1 MLLKRQRV
9 TQQASLQVAPPPPQP
24 VFLVEDDLEEERR
37 AKVQRTDDDFSPL
50 LSGLEDG
57 TPEPGYVPPMLSY
70 TSLVKRAL
78 CPAGSPRDKSLTKDS
93 PQDKTSPEPVQA
105 TSASTKSEGE
115 VKQSVAQQSSPAKSA
130 PAQSTPVQS
139 VQPAQPAQP
148 AVQPMRFGKG
158 TGRMSELL
166 CLVNPATSDASRADG
181 PTWRAKTRASL
192 LSLDLHDFKSF
203 KRRQFQLEGRSL
215 SCVVGC
221 NSSGKSA
228 VLDALRFALG
238 RQCDRN
244 LRDYIR
250 RGKPMTSNARVSVQF
265 RYEQEAEEGSLQG
278 TVLLVREVRVH
289 PDRSN
294 KDSYILSHWVQEE
307 GQELKEVSQEGYD
320 EWLKALQWMGGD
332 LLLPQF
338 GLIDGR
344 SASGLLAMLPE
355 EIEKV
360 GSEGTASGSLLKR
373 RCTTK
378 GAARAFS
385 SASSRS
391 RTEAAEAWLTRR
403 IDEVYRELTREP
415 LDDTMEEWGE
425 GGEAKLRRLPD
436 GSFDLLTSAKRGGA
450 SSGYGTSLNSLSD
463 GARDVCALSMLFVL
477 PGFISGMQDASLP
490 FIVLDEPDSR
500 LDKRHASA
508 LRRYLQKPDGPKQC
522 LWLSLN
528 NHQAFQGD
536 IMLDETEDLGDS
548 VLEDL
553 EIHQAQAKA
562 RNRPGAGG
570 RTALNARFLC
580 HMSARLREE
589 TEAELDE
596 DQPETL

>member
-9 TQQASLQVAPPPPQP
+9 TQQASLPVAPPPPQP

-105 TSASTKSEGE
+105 TGASTKSGHE
-115 VKQSVAQQSSPAKSA
+115 KQSVHAQQSSPAKSA
-130 PAQSTPVQS
+130 SAQSTPVQS
-139 VQPAQPAQP
+139 AQPVQPAHP

-166 CLVNPATSDASRADG
+166 CLVDPAATSDASRAADG

-203 KRRQFQLEGRSL
+203 KRRHFQLEGRSL

-228 VLDALRFALG
+228 VLDALRFSLG

-244 LRDYIR
+244 PRDYIR
-250 RGKPMTSNARVSVQF
+250 RGKPMTSNARVTVQF

-307 GQELKEVSQEGYD
+307 GQELKEVSQEGYV
-320 EWLKALQWMGGD
+320 EWLKALQWMDGD

-373 RCTTK
+373 R
-378 GAARAFS
+378 AFS
-385 SASSRS
+385 SASARS

-536 IMLDETEDLGDS
+536 IMLDETEDVGDS
-548 VLEDL
+548 VIEDL

-570 RTALNARFLC
+570 RTALNARFLS

-596 DQPETL
+596 DDQPETL